1 MFAVPE
7 SADASK
13 GAGCMVISS
22 HFYCATCGT
31 DNPPQAAFCFACGK
45 SLQAS
50 AVKTNPN
57 SCTGLLV
64 AKALLHGRYYIV
76 SQVGKG
82 GFGAVYKAEDS
93 LLGNRLVAVKEM
105 SQRGL
110 SPQEVVTATDAF
122 KREALLLASLSHP
135 GLPHIYD
142 QFFEDGHWYLV
153 MDFIEGE
160 TFDEYLHKA
169 MTRRLLV
176 EEVLDIGIKL
186 CTVLDYLHTRQP
198 PIIFRDLKPANI
210 MLTPD
215 GQIYLI
221 DFGIARHFKPGL
233 TRDTMAL
240 GSPGYAPPEQ
250 YGKAQTTPRADIYS
264 LGATLHQM
272 LTKSDPSDTPFR
284 FAPLHLSPQLAP
296 TGLDTLI
303 MQMLDL
309 DESRRPA
316 SMAVVKQEFQ
326 HFAAEWTDRRLHSLQ
341 PRVLYARQSGL
352 LPSTI
357 IQTRHLTPFSL
368 PVAGATQ
375 LGGTIYTH
383 HGHSDRVCAVAWS
396 PDGSRIASA
405 GADQTVQVW
414 DIVTGDH
421 ICTCLG
427 HTDTINAVAWS
438 PDGRR
443 IVSASNDKTVHV
455 WDADNGHKIYSCTSH
470 LDWVNAV
477 AWSPD
482 GKRIASAGIDKTVK
496 IWDATIGRHI
506 HTYRGH
512 SDWVRAV
519 AWSPDGS
526 RIASASDDK
535 TVHVW
540 DAEHPPG
547 MLQARNPLALNAY
560 RGHSDRIN
568 SLAWSPD
575 GKRIASASH
584 DQTVQVWDTT
594 RNHIFTYQGHSSAV
608 YTVAWSP
615 DGKCIAS
622 GSGDGNKDGV
632 DNCVR
637 IWNTTTGDTIYVYHG
652 DRDAVHSLAWSPDGT
667 RLVSASR
674 GCTVQVWQAIMESR

>member
-1 MFAVPE
+1 MFAAPG

-45 SLQAS
+45 PLQAS
-50 AVKTNPN
+50 AVKANPN

-64 AKALLHGRYYIV
+64 ANSLLHGRYYII

-82 GFGAVYKAEDS
+82 GFGAVYKTEDI

-105 SQRGL
+105 SQSGL
-110 SPQEVVTATDAF
+110 SPQEIATATDAF

-142 QFFEDGHWYLV
+142 QFFEDGHWYLA

-169 MTRRLLV
+169 VARRLLV
-176 EEVLDIGIKL
+176 EEVLGIGIKL

-221 DFGIARHFKPGL
+221 DFGIARHFKPGQ
-233 TRDTMAL
+233 TRDTMAF

-272 LTKSDPSDTPFR
+272 LTNSDPSDMPFR
-284 FAPLHLSPQLAP
+284 FAPIHLSPQLAP
-296 TGLDTLI
+296 TGLDRFI

-316 SMAVVKQEFQ
+316 SMSVVKQELQ
-326 HFAAEWTDRRLHSLQ
+326 RFAGDWAARRAHSLQ
-341 PRVLYARQSGL
+341 PRVLYARQSRR
-352 LPSTI
+352 LPSTN
-357 IQTRHLTPFSL
+357 IQTKQLTSFSP
-368 PVAGATQ
+368 PVVGATQ
-375 LGGTIYTH
+375 LGGTIYTY
-383 HGHSDRVCAVAWS
+383 HGHSDRVRAVAWS
-396 PDGSRIASA
+396 PDGSCIASA
-405 GADQTVQVW
+405 GADQTLQIW
-414 DIVTGDH
+414 DISTGNH

-427 HTDTINAVAWS
+427 HADAVSALAWS

-443 IVSASNDKTVHV
+443 IASASNDKTVQV
-455 WDADNGHKIYSCTSH
+455 WDADNGQKIFAYTSH
-470 LDWVNAV
+470 SDWVNAV
-477 AWSPD
+477 GWSPD
-482 GKRIASAGIDKTVK
+482 GKRIASAGIDKTVH
-496 IWDATIGRHI
+496 IWDATTGRHI
-506 HTYRGH
+506 YTYRGH

-526 RIASASDDK
+526 HIASASDDQA
-535 TVHVW
+535 VHVW
-540 DAEHPPG
+540 DAERPPG
-547 MLQARNPLALNAY
+547 MLQLRNPLAVNAY
-560 RGHSDRIN
+560 RGHSDRVN
-568 SLAWSPD
+568 AVAWSPD

-584 DQTVQVWDTT
+584 DQTVQLWDAT
-594 RNHIFTYQGHSSAV
+594 RNLIYTYRGHSSAV
-608 YTVAWSP
+608 FALAWSP
-615 DGKCIAS
+615 DGKHIAS
-622 GSGDGNKDGV
+622 GSGDGNKDGM

-637 IWNTTTGDTIYVYHG
+637 LWDITTGDTIYIYHG
-652 DRDAVHSLAWSPDGT
+652 ERDAVHTVAWSPDGT

-674 GCTVQVWQAIMESR
+674 GSTVQVWQAI

>member
-1 MFAVPE
+1 MFAAPG

-45 SLQAS
+45 PLQAS
-50 AVKTNPN
+50 TVKANPN
-57 SCTGLLV
+57 SYTGLLV
-64 AKALLHGRYYIV
+64 ANSLLHGRYCIF

-82 GFGAVYKAEDS
+82 GFGAVYKAEDI
-93 LLGNRLVAVKEM
+93 LLGNRLVAIKEM
-105 SQRGL
+105 SQSGL
-110 SPQEVVTATDAF
+110 SPHEVATATDAF

-169 MTRRLLV
+169 AARRLLV
-176 EEVLDIGIKL
+176 EEVFDIGIRL
-186 CTVLDYLHTRQP
+186 CTVIDYLHTRQP

-221 DFGIARHFKPGL
+221 DFGIARHFKPGQ
-233 TRDTMAL
+233 TRDTMAF

-272 LTKSDPSDTPFR
+272 LTNSDPSDMPFR
-284 FAPLHLSPQLAP
+284 FAPIHLSPQLAP
-296 TGLDTLI
+296 TGLDRFI

-316 SMAVVKQEFQ
+316 SMSVVKQELQ
-326 HFAAEWTDRRLHSLQ
+326 RFASDWAARRAHSLQ
-341 PRVLYARQSGL
+341 PRVLYARQSRR
-352 LPSTI
+352 LPSTSF
-357 IQTRHLTPFSL
+357 QTKQLTSFSP
-368 PVAGATQ
+368 PVVGATQ
-375 LGGTIYTH
+375 LGGTIYTY
-383 HGHSDRVCAVAWS
+383 HGHSDRVRAVAWS

-405 GADQTVQVW
+405 GADQTVQIW
-414 DIVTGDH
+414 DIITGNH

-427 HTDTINAVAWS
+427 HTDAVSALAWS

-443 IVSASNDKTVHV
+443 IASASNDKTVQV
-455 WDADNGHKIYSCTSH
+455 WDADNGQKIFAYTSH
-470 LDWVNAV
+470 SDWVNAV

-482 GKRIASAGIDKTVK
+482 GKRIASAGIDKTVR
-496 IWDATIGRHI
+496 IWDATTGRHI
-506 HTYRGH
+506 YTYRGH

-526 RIASASDDK
+526 RIASASDDQ

-540 DAEHPPG
+540 DAERPPG
-547 MLQARNPLALNAY
+547 MLQLRNPLAVNAY
-560 RGHSDRIN
+560 RGHSDRVN
-568 SLAWSPD
+568 AVAWSPD

-584 DQTVQVWDTT
+584 DQTVQLWDAS
-594 RNHIFTYQGHSSAV
+594 RNLIYTYRGHLSAV
-608 YTVAWSP
+608 FALAWSP
-615 DGKCIAS
+615 DGKRIAS
-622 GSGDGNKDGV
+622 GSGDGNTDGV

-637 IWNTTTGDTIYVYHG
+637 VWDTTTGDTIYIYHG
-652 DRDAVHSLAWSPDGT
+652 DREAVHTVAWSPDGT

-674 GCTVQVWQAIMESR
+674 GSTVQVWQAI

>member
-1 MFAVPE
+1 MFAAPG

-45 SLQAS
+45 PLQAS
-50 AVKTNPN
+50 AVKANPN
-57 SCTGLLV
+57 SYTGLLV
-64 AKALLHGRYYIV
+64 SNSLLHGRYCII

-93 LLGNRLVAVKEM
+93 LLGNRLVAIKEM
-105 SQRGL
+105 SQSGL
-110 SPQEVVTATDAF
+110 SPHEVATATDAF

-169 MTRRLLV
+169 AARRLLV
-176 EEVLDIGIKL
+176 EEVLDIGIRL
-186 CTVLDYLHTRQP
+186 CTVIDYLHTRQP

-221 DFGIARHFKPGL
+221 DFGIARHFKPGQ
-233 TRDTMAL
+233 TRDTMAF

-272 LTKSDPSDTPFR
+272 LTNSDPSDMPFR
-284 FAPLHLSPQLAP
+284 FAPIHLSPQLAP
-296 TGLDTLI
+296 TGLDRFI

-316 SMAVVKQEFQ
+316 SMSVVKQELQ
-326 HFAAEWTDRRLHSLQ
+326 RFAGDWAARRAHSLQ
-341 PRVLYARQSGL
+341 PRVLYAPQSARL
-352 LPSTI
+352 RSTTF
-357 IQTRHLTPFSL
+357 QTRQFTSFSP
-368 PVAGATQ
+368 PVVGATQ
-375 LGGTIYTH
+375 LGGTIYTY
-383 HGHSDRVCAVAWS
+383 HGHSDRVRAVAWS

-405 GADQTVQVW
+405 G
-414 DIVTGDH
+414 
-421 ICTCLG
+421 
-427 HTDTINAVAWS
+427 
-438 PDGRR
+438 
-443 IVSASNDKTVHV
+443 
-455 WDADNGHKIYSCTSH
+455 
-470 LDWVNAV
+470 
-477 AWSPD
+477 
-482 GKRIASAGIDKTVK
+482 IDKTVR
-496 IWDATIGRHI
+496 IWDATSARHI
-506 HTYRGH
+506 YTYRGH

-519 AWSPDGS
+519 AWSPTGS
-526 RIASASDDK
+526 CIASASDDQ

-547 MLQARNPLALNAY
+547 MLQLRNFLAVNAY
-560 RGHSDRIN
+560 RGHSDRVN
-568 SLAWSPD
+568 AVAWSPD

-584 DQTVQVWDTT
+584 DQTVQLWDAT
-594 RNHIFTYQGHSSAV
+594 RNLIYTYRGHLSAV
-608 YTVAWSP
+608 FALAWSP
-615 DGKCIAS
+615 DGKRIAS
-622 GSGDGNKDGV
+622 GSGDGNSDGV

-637 IWNTTTGDTIYVYHG
+637 IWDTTTGDTIYIYHG
-652 DRDAVHSLAWSPDGT
+652 DRDAVHTVAWSPDGT

-674 GCTVQVWQAIMESR
+674 GSTVQVWQAI